1 MKLRVKG
8 NSIRVRLT
16 KTEVDKICSGT
27 TFEEST
33 IFGENIF
40 KYELKK
46 SDDVS
51 ELSAAFNSGTI
62 TIFLPSSLI
71 ENWSTNETVGF
82 NETSQDGL
90 YILVEKDFKCIDE
103 TTEDQSDNYENP
115 HITCQE

>member
-27 TFEEST
+27 TLEEST
-33 IFGENIF
+33 IFGEDIF
-40 KYELKK
+40 KYELKQSK
-46 SDDVS
+46 AVN
-51 ELSAAFNSGTI
+51 ELSAAFKSGTI
-62 TIFLPSSLI
+62 TIFLPASLI
-71 ENWSTNETVGF
+71 QNWNSNDTVGF
-82 NETSQDGL
+82 DATTKDGL
-90 YILVEKDFKCIDE
+90 YILVEKDFKCLDE

>member
-1 MKLRVKG
+1 MKLRIKG

-27 TFEEST
+27 TLEEST
-33 IFGENIF
+33 IFGEDIF

-51 ELSAAFNSGTI
+51 ELSAAFRSGTI

-71 ENWSTNETVGF
+71 QDWNSNDIVGF
-82 NETSQDGL
+82 NATTKDGL
-90 YILVEKDFKCIDE
+90 YILVEKDFKCLDE
-103 TTEDQSDNYENP
+103 TTEDQSDNFENP
-115 HITCQE
+115 HTTCQE